1 MVRLGQEVLRT
12 GGKRAGVRQPKPPA
26 LLLLSAG
33 EGVGGMVGGVSQGLA
48 SGVSMIK

>member
-33 EGVGGMVGGVSQGLA
+33 EGVGGMVGG
-48 SGVSMIK
+48 GVPGAGQWGKHD